1 MKKYIVFALTL
12 LASLQSCKKDGPT
25 FTPLA
30 SLNVA
35 DAVIGGRNVKLNTNV
50 RDSATLYSYKLFQ
63 IVAGESPIKL
73 YPTNNPA
80 APYFDQT
87 RTTVNG
93 GIYSLFLTGTASAPE
108 NVFVK
113 DEIPPFSQDSIV
125 RVRIVNCSVNSSA
138 ISVTLGSAPTA
149 TIFSNI
155 AYKSVSAFRDIEL
168 KTRLAV
174 GGNIFQV
181 RDSSGTL
188 LASYTL
194 PATGLVSVASSR
206 FKNITLVVRGLA
218 GTTGGTD
225 AFGIYGMT
233 NY

>member
-93 GIYSLFLTGTASAPE
+93 GIYSMFLTGTASAPE